1 MGKVISVSIF
11 KGGAGKTASAVSLAS
26 ALTVLGAKVLLIDLD
41 QQASATRHLGL
52 DPEQE
57 NPNLYHVF
65 KKQVTAR
72 TAVKQ
77 LSHGLSIIPGNSLL
91 AAIEEA
97 LEEGDE
103 TMLRDLIVSVRDE
116 FDYIILDSPP
126 GKAMLSFNALSAA
139 DEILIPLPAERPALD
154 GVQDLLRFVHEVV
167 WEKYNPGLK
176 IKGILPTMYKRTT
189 THSAG
194 VVDKAREIWGDK
206 VFPIEVPEA
215 ITFPRAYSAGLPLPL
230 FDPAHEG
237 TQAYLAVVARL
248 LYTPPAPPSTPEL
261 AVERDAAT
269 EPAAG
274 DNPFDEEPMPMEVSV
289 EGNEPNEFTV

>member
-1 MGKVISVSIF
+1 MGKVLSISIF
-11 KGGAGKTASAVSLAS
+11 KGGAGKTATAVSLAS
-26 ALTVLGAKVLLIDLD
+26 ALSQLGAKVLLIDLD

-52 DPEQE
+52 DPENE

-72 TAVKQ
+72 TAVKP
-77 LSHGLSIIPGNSLL
+77 LSHGFSIIPGNSLL

-103 TMLRDLIVSVRDE
+103 PMLRDLIAGVRDE

-154 GVQDLLRFVHEVV
+154 GVQDLLRFIHEVV
-167 WEKYNPGLK
+167 WEKYNPTLK
-176 IKGILPTMYKRTT
+176 IRGILPTMYKRTT

-206 VFPIEVPEA
+206 VFPIEVPET
-215 ITFPRAYSAGLPLPL
+215 ISFPRAYSAGMPLPL
-230 FDPAHEG
+230 FDPEHEG
-237 TQAYLAVVARL
+237 SLAYLAVARL
-248 LYTPPAPPSTPEL
+248 IYPVSNQLPDKE
-261 AVERDAAT
+261 

-274 DNPFDEEPMPMEVSV
+274 PSDHFRKMLIPNPSRGESAPEPGERALN
-289 EGNEPNEFTV
+289 GNENVV

>member
-1 MGKVISVSIF
+1 MGKVLSVSIF
-11 KGGAGKTASAVSLAS
+11 KGGAGKTATAVSLAS
-26 ALTVLGAKVLLIDLD
+26 ALTQLGAKVLLIDLD

-72 TAVKQ
+72 TAVKP
-77 LSHGLSIIPGNSLL
+77 LSHGFSIIPGNSLL

-103 TMLRDLIVSVRDE
+103 SMLRDLIAGVRDE

-154 GVQDLLRFVHEVV
+154 GVQDLLRFINEVV

-176 IKGILPTMYKRTT
+176 IRGILPTMYKRTT

-206 VFPIEVPEA
+206 VFAIEVPET
-215 ITFPRAYSAGLPLPL
+215 ISFPRAYTAGLPLPL
-230 FDPAHEG
+230 FDPDHEG
-237 TQAYLAVVARL
+237 SLAYLAVARL
-248 LYTPPAPPSTPEL
+248 LYRAPDRPLETPEPDSPSDQTPADTVPEAAE
-261 AVERDAAT
+261 AVGEA
-269 EPAAG
+269 
-274 DNPFDEEPMPMEVSV
+274 
-289 EGNEPNEFTV
+289 NENAV